1 MNVRALLMIALTA
14 GLLGCDKLPFVGK
27 APEEPAATPEP
38 AGAVQSD
45 VPAQPESAPPPV
57 QSQAPPPPPPRPP
70 SADQRAA
77 TPSVGDEVPWT
88 PNFSGIVNPGMTR
101 EEVLSIWGDPVL
113 ERGDGAW
120 TFL

>member
-70 SADQRAA
+70 SADQRA
-77 TPSVGDEVPWT
+77 GDAQRGGRGALDAQ
-88 PNFSGIVNPGMTR
+88 FQRHR
-101 EEVLSIWGDPVL
+101 ESRNDPRRSAVDL
-113 ERGDGAW
+113 GRSRARAR
-120 TFL
+120 